1 MGCPV
6 DKDLMKLISVEV
18 CNLEKEV
25 DNLKQSSADEA
36 NKISAALQIIRDEI
50 NNFDKRITEIDRK
63 VEAERKERL
72 EKEESLSD
80 AIADISS
87 NVAEVD
93 KRIDANE
100 GDICLL
106 KEKQSDL
113 ETTVSFV
120 TDEQAS
126 LTADVGA
133 LKKEQSQLDARVDA
147 LEKGSSKTTNAKIFQ
162 VPSRNRCFCGRDRE
176 LEAIVAQLKNTPN
189 GCIHSAICGLGG
201 VGKTSLAVEFL
212 LRNDKEYPGG
222 IFWICGENNNL
233 FQRTVGE
240 MARQIGTSE
249 NDFDKSL
256 SRTLDWLGKRDD
268 LWCLVVDNLDELE
281 MSTEMRKLLTGHW
294 KYMARGHIIITTRRE
309 VSEIGEETGIDEKC
323 CIDLKCL
330 TEEEG
335 IQFLGLRTGKDRG
348 EENELRQLVR
358 ELGGLPLALDQAG
371 AYIRWVKQ
379 SIKKYMEKYKKQKL
393 LLLEKRPAQQ
403 FVENTSPERLAVHT
417 TWILNFDHIRQISE
431 EMELGRAPI
440 LFMQVCAFY
449 GPDDIPYELVNKGL
463 KEDGSSED
471 SSLWDQVEIVS
482 LLTKFSLFQRYGTDS
497 FCVHRL
503 VQEVIRSQLEKEQ
516 IELNVLSHAVC
527 VLHQALKNTRSPAE
541 VCESFVEDAVFSVNN
556 PPSLHLWGK
565 LASHSTYLQGHL
577 RSYSAKHKE
586 SVHALLYTEETVR
599 VLNEA
604 GIFFSVSQEKVKAQE
619 IQEIKLDCLVN
630 VKKSTAED
638 GPKSLKYFIDIPLK
652 DRVYKLISHCM
663 RQPDPEENSLNQEDT
678 FGVGRK
684 ENASQLREQGNLA
697 IQSGN
702 FQEALELYSRA
713 IDLKVEDYRLFANRA
728 LCYLKLRLPQQA
740 LEDCERC
747 LALNPNYSKALQRK
761 TWALHELVKKGT
773 TYLNGQRKAAL
784 AVTVRF
790 HPSLCNDKTF
800 CEMFPDVHTHWA
812 REINSATQL
821 AFALMTTQG
830 NETLLLHEGEYN
842 LESFLSF
849 TDIQIVGLGKG
860 ATLICPKH
868 CVIFD
873 SSCFLENIIF
883 PKGNIGLV
891 CQGKKAVINMNQ
903 CEISGGL
910 RSCEDFPECNGGPG
924 CKAASQGKP
933 VCNRTGKYGEHSSIS
948 GMGGSPGVQIVDGAF
963 GLIENCKI
971 HNCGGGATLVVME
984 ESHLEVRK
992 CEVYKNNQG
1001 GLEAR
1006 EGGQL
1011 LASGNRI
1018 FDNGY
1023 HGIVLGPMAGECDI
1037 DGNKIFENRKEGMLV
1052 ISNLSSRKI
1061 VIRNND
1067 VHHNGPSGLSLDN
1080 NSHILIRNNKIFEN
1094 GFWGII
1100 AKTRTSANIT
1110 ANVISGNKCGGI
1122 FIGINFSG
1130 RICLESNIVRDHGG
1144 PWLECSKTMDSFPV
1158 DEGIL
1163 PSDIRKS
1170 PIYIPIG
1177 EKSEV
1182 YSKPPTL
1189 IKNKIFN
1196 NEEGIYHPREVVER
1210 IYSGCTFCRRSGN
1223 NVSHLMKCSTCH
1235 IASYCSKECQSK
1247 HWQTHKALCEAL
1259 KSRYSVT
1266 VKILPFGIFGPGQG
1280 KPFDRIFGSHLKG
1293 LGTGP
1298 KLSRNSRKKFIVKIQ
1313 TQSLNSHPL
1322 QLLVLYDKSLSLD
1335 CTIQS
1340 SEIFSV
1346 IMECGVLGGLHKFT
1360 SKKCFF
1366 WAMFAEKG
1374 EKLTIFL
1381 NHLAPYQEW

>member
-50 NNFDKRITEIDRK
+50 DNFDKRITEIDRK

-93 KRIDANE
+93 KRIDVNE
-100 GDICLL
+100 GDISLL

-212 LRNDKEYPGG
+212 WRNDKEYPGG

-240 MARQIGTSE
+240 MARQIGTFE

-335 IQFLGLRTGKDRG
+335 IQFLRLRTGKDRG

-379 SIKKYMEKYKKQKL
+379 SIKEYMEKYKKQKL
-393 LLLEKRPAQQ
+393 LLLEKKKAQQ

-449 GPDDIPYELVNKGL
+449 GPDDIPYELVNEGL

-471 SSLWDQVEIVS
+471 SSLWDQAEIVS

-565 LASHSTYLQGHL
+565 LAFHSTYLQEHL
-577 RSYSAKHKE
+577 LNYSAKHKE
-586 SVHALLYTEETVR
+586 SVHTLLYSEETVR
-599 VLNEA
+599 VFNEA
-604 GIFFSVSQEKVKAQE
+604 SIFFSVSQEKVKAQE
-619 IQEIKLDCLVN
+619 IQKLKLDFLVN
-630 VKKSTAED
+630 ITKSTTED
-638 GPKSLKYFIDIPLK
+638 GIKPFKYFIDIPLK
-652 DRVYKLISHCM
+652 DKEYKVISHCM
-663 RQPDPEENSLNQEDT
+663 RQSSPEDNSPDVAETSRTEMEDKANQI
-678 FGVGRK
+678 
-684 ENASQLREQGNLA
+684 REQGNLA
-697 IQSGN
+697 VKRSE
-702 FQEALELYSRA
+702 FEEALELYSTA
-713 IDLKVEDYRLFANRA
+713 IKLKVEDWRLFANRA
-728 LCYLKLRLPQQA
+728 LCYLKLGRPQQA
-740 LEDCERC
+740 LEDCEKC
-747 LALNPNYSKALQRK
+747 LSLDRNNSKALQRK
-761 TWALHELVKKGT
+761 IWALHNLVNEGAT
-773 TYLNGQRKAAL
+773 HLNGQKRATM
-784 AVTVRF
+784 AVAVYF
-790 HPSLCNDKTF
+790 HPSLRTEVTF
-800 CEMFPDVHTHWA
+800 CEMFPEVRALSPIEITNETH
-812 REINSATQL
+812 L
-821 AFALMTTQG
+821 AFALMMRKG
-830 NETLLLHEGEYN
+830 NETFLLREGKYN
-842 LESFLSF
+842 LKNF
-849 TDIQIVGLGKG
+849 TVLTSLQMVGLEQQVV
-860 ATLICPKH
+860 LNCIE
-868 CVIFD
+868 
-873 SSCFLENIIF
+873 SCCILHQSKCYFENITF
-883 PKGNIGLV
+883 PKGSSGIM
-891 CQGKKAVINMNQ
+891 CQGKDAAIHMNQ
-903 CEISGGL
+903 CESSGGFV
-910 RSCEDFPECNGGPG
+910 SCEDSPECNGGPG
-924 CKAASQGKP
+924 CIAASLGKP
-933 VCNRTGKYGEHSSIS
+933 VCDRTDKFGDPGSES
-948 GMGGSPGVQIVDGAF
+948 GVAGSPGIQITSGSSAF
-963 GLIENCKI
+963 IENCVI
-971 HNCGGGATLVVME
+971 RDCGGGGALVAWEGAYM
-984 ESHLEVRK
+984 EVRK
-992 CEVYKNNQG
+992 CEIHRNHQA

-1006 EGGQL
+1006 LGGQL
-1011 LASGNRI
+1011 VAFKNRV
-1018 FDNGY
+1018 FNNGY
-1023 HGIVLGPMAGECDI
+1023 HGILIGPNAGECDVNE
-1037 DGNKIFENRKEGMLV
+1037 NKVFENAKEGIFV
-1052 ISNLSSRKI
+1052 GRTEHKI
-1061 VIRNND
+1061 VVRNND
-1067 VHHNGPSGLSLDN
+1067 VHHNRLFGISLQEDPCLLVSKN
-1080 NSHILIRNNKIFEN
+1080 RIFEN
-1094 GFWGII
+1094 GFWGIQ
-1100 AKTRTSANIT
+1100 AQLRTSAKIT
-1110 ANVISGNKCGGI
+1110 GNVISGNKCGGI
-1122 FIGINFSG
+1122 FINVNYSG
-1130 RICLESNIVRDHGG
+1130 RVYLDSNIVRDHSG
-1144 PWLECSKTMDSFPV
+1144 PWLFGEHEKKSEFPL
-1158 DEGIL
+1158 ETSLRSNIPGIT
-1163 PSDIRKS
+1163 P
-1170 PIYIPIG
+1170 PPPG
-1177 EKSEV
+1177 EKNV
-1182 YSKPPTL
+1182 YSNPPIL
-1189 IKNKIFN
+1189 FGNKEFN
-1196 NEEGIYHPREVVER
+1196 NKEGIYHPRKVVER
-1210 IYSGCTFCRRSGN
+1210 LHNVCTFCRESRHEGKRFI
-1223 NVSHLMKCSTCH
+1223 KCSTCQ
-1235 IASYCSKECQSK
+1235 IASYCSKECQSR
-1247 HWQTHKALCEAL
+1247 HFHAHEALCKAL
-1259 KSRYSVT
+1259 KSRYSIT
-1266 VKILPFGIFGPGQG
+1266 FDETSLRNQYALRYAIHVK
-1280 KPFDRIFGSHLKG
+1280 GS
-1293 LGTGP
+1293 GTGP
-1298 KLSRNSRKKFIVKIQ
+1298 ELKLNSREKFIIKIQ
-1313 TQSLNSHPL
+1313 TQTQNGHPK
-1322 QLLVLYDKSLSLD
+1322 QLLHVYDQSRTLECD
-1335 CTIQS
+1335 IQS
-1340 SEIFSV
+1340 PEIFNI
-1346 IMECGVLGGLHKFT
+1346 IMECGVLGSLNKHT
-1360 SKKCFF
+1360 SKKVFF
-1366 WAMFAEKG
+1366 LASFDEGGK
-1374 EKLTIFL
+1374 KLTIYL
-1381 NHLAPYQEW
+1381 DQLAPYQQW